1 MLHKCV
7 LEPVVETIIKNIL
20 SLTICMM
27 LMQGGMR
34 FVGLLAVSAKMRNL
48 LLSDLALTVMPLD
61 YERSSTKLGTICHVG
76 H

>member
-7 LEPVVETIIKNIL
+7 FEPVVETIIKIIL
-20 SLTICMM
+20 SLTVM